1 MPKSFISLIRKTINI
16 SYICYQAIFLL
27 YKIKTN
33 KMATVP
39 TLLFLQ
45 MHLLR
50 IQNTCS
56 RRNNNEMRVWQTC
69 LRKSTCI
76 RWLEL
81 DLKYESKPADE
92 LHTKTLIWQCID
104 WNYVYTFD
112 FGTMKLYCYE
122 LYCKFTQINYG
133 SL

>member
-50 IQNTCS
+50 IQDTCS
-56 RRNNNEMRVWQTC
+56 RRNSNEMRVWQTC

-81 DLKYESKPADE
+81 DLKYELKPADE
-92 LHTKTLIWQCID
+92 LHTKNFNLAVHRLKLRVHIWLWDNETLLLW
-104 WNYVYTFD
+104 T
-112 FGTMKLYCYE
+112 L
-122 LYCKFTQINYG
+122 LQIHPD
-133 SL
+133 